1 METKPLSDKLSDEVS
16 VHISFR
22 CTPRENKFIE
32 DVQRKYG
39 NMTKSSAI
47 RKMLRTSVTILLK
60 DEIDEDTKKYIEL
73 RDGKVMADV
82 VGYSNTAT
90 KVEWERY
97 VDTKRYVI
105 SFLKEGADRALIDS
119 FIDNAI
125 KAVKRSAISSS
136 EKESIVKLYEQLR
149 SAGANSFDRE

>member
-1 METKPLSDKLSDEVS
+1 
-16 VHISFR
+16 
-22 CTPRENKFIE
+22 
-32 DVQRKYG
+32 
-39 NMTKSSAI
+39 MTKSSAI